1 MKPAAAIAGA
11 GLLGAAMTGAVAVEK
26 SPRLMIQ
33 AEKYVVR
40 EFNVVYRRASK
51 VLGLSETRVTQG
63 LAERPTG
70 EIARAARI
78 EAQAVTQQSHS
89 YGAGR
94 EALYLYEQA
103 QPRIAER
110 LAATPPKSVEEVNK
124 VLEKS
129 MIDEGKRRGIDFT
142 LFSGKLKSD
151 KVYEI
156 GDHTLR
162 LGDVPVWSILFVWRQ
177 GGGARGGC
185 AGRLPGS
192 RSREVHRQLHG
203 GLLQGHDGGVGAR
216 GRRYLAAAKIGGS
229 VGSFD

>member
-124 VLEKS
+124 VLEES

-162 LGDVPVWSILFVWRQ
+162 LGDVPVWSILSF
-177 GGGARGGC
+177 GAK
-185 AGRLPGS
+185 
-192 RSREVHRQLHG
+192 
-203 GLLQGHDGGVGAR
+203 
-216 GRRYLAAAKIGGS
+216 AAAPAAVALVACPAADLEKCIANYTAAYYKGMMEGLAHAADGTS
-229 VGSFD
+229 PPQK